1 MHRVTLLTGDG
12 SPTIMDTRTQQT
24 YHSMHGAVT
33 ESQHVYITEG
43 FNSITSNPEH
53 LNVLE
58 VGFGA
63 GLNALLTLREAAQKQ
78 QHVVYT
84 AVEPLPLT
92 EVELLQLNYCMF
104 LQRKDLQP
112 LFEEM
117 HACQWGSYAEIH
129 SCFTLH
135 KINLPVQELPVT
147 GAQHLIYF
155 DAFAPAAQPELW
167 TKEVFSAM
175 YGLLLAGGML
185 VTYSSKGE
193 MRRNMAAAGFAVS
206 KRPGAPGKRE
216 MTIARK
222 PL

>member
-12 SPTIMDTRTQQT
+12 SPTIMDTRIQQT

-33 ESQHVYITEG
+33 ESQHVYIAEG
-43 FNSITSNPEH
+43 FNAITGSPEH
-53 LNVLE
+53 LNILE
-58 VGFGA
+58 VGFGT
-63 GLNALLTLREAAQKQ
+63 GLNALLTLCEAMQKRK
-78 QHVVYT
+78 HVVYT
-84 AVEPLPLT
+84 AVEPFPLT
-92 EVELLQLNYCMF
+92 EAERLQLNYCTL
-104 LQRKDLQP
+104 LQKSDLQP

-117 HACQWGSYAEIH
+117 HTCQWGRYAKIH
-129 SCFTLH
+129 SWFTLY
-135 KINLPVQELPVT
+135 KINLPAQELPAI
-147 GAQHLIYF
+147 GPQHLIYF

-185 VTYSSKGE
+185 VTYSGKGE
-193 MRRNMAAAGFAVS
+193 IRRNMAAAGFAVS

-216 MTIARK
+216 MTVARK